1 MFQELSAGFNLKRM
15 KSSCFQWT
23 QKSEEEFSFLL
34 ILISFFA
41 SRCENDIKTQ
51 NEFMNFGWSDV
62 SPIPSPTPI
71 IIFSLN
77 GKSNCIFHVNK
88 LLNDI
93 RCASGRH
100 LMEWVSYQQTANNFF
115 SVRCLKTFYHL
126 TISLSA
132 QWIIQ
137 SAVRDKKRPSGALND
152 LSAASTRK
160 ETRSNSWDFPQYFF
174 SFISSIK
181 YLSAIHKTVYNKFT
195 RIKSHSF
202 HHKN

>member
-115 SVRCLKTFYHL
+115 LYAAWKHFIIWLLVCPLSELFNQLFVTKSVLREH
-126 TISLSA
+126 
-132 QWIIQ
+132 
-137 SAVRDKKRPSGALND
+137 
-152 LSAASTRK
+152 
-160 ETRSNSWDFPQYFF
+160 
-174 SFISSIK
+174 
-181 YLSAIHKTVYNKFT
+181 
-195 RIKSHSF
+195 
-202 HHKN
+202 